1 MILRTLTAARE
12 QHGSA
17 MPNVSAAVKQEAPMR
32 RSLVTVIL
40 TSATML
46 MLGTSGSGALSAA
59 GNPATPAQASG
70 PQDRTLEGT
79 WRVQITLRD
88 CQTGNPLGVPFLS
101 LVTYARGG
109 TVTAATARV
118 SPALLS
124 PFYGVWAHSG
134 GHTFTSVAQA
144 FLFNPAG
151 VSTGTQTLRQAI
163 EFGGSPDEYSVTAT
177 IEIANPVGTVVSTG
191 CASAEG
197 MRMTE

>member
-1 MILRTLTAARE
+1 
-12 QHGSA
+12 
-17 MPNVSAAVKQEAPMR
+17 MPNVSAAVNQEAPMR

-88 CQTGNPLGVPFLS
+88 CQTGNPLGIPFLS

-109 TVTAATARV
+109 TATAATARV

>member
-1 MILRTLTAARE
+1 
-12 QHGSA
+12 
-17 MPNVSAAVKQEAPMR
+17 MR
-32 RSLVTVIL
+32 RSLMTVIL

-46 MLGTSGSGALSAA
+46 MLGTSGSGTISAA
-59 GNPATPAQASG
+59 GTLATPAQASG
-70 PQDRTLEGT
+70 PQDRALEGT

-109 TVTAATARV
+109 TVTATTARV

-124 PFYGVWAHSG
+124 PFYGVWAHTG
-134 GHTFTSVAQA
+134 GHTFASVAQA

-151 VSTGTQTLRQAI
+151 AWTGTQTLRQAI
-163 EFGGSPDEYSVTAT
+163 DFGGSPDEYSVTAT

-191 CASAEG
+191 CASADG
-197 MRMTE
+197 TRMTE